1 MKFVEIMLDML
12 TSAYTRVDLQNSR
25 KQKPPETNIGRLF
38 STFGWGL
45 DIIRD
50 NLERVRLWDDVDKA
64 QGAVLDRYGRNFGV
78 KRDGAEDDFYRLMIK
93 VKMISLLS
101 GGDIN
106 TVIESAAS
114 LFDVEP
120 ATIDLYEVFPAK
132 IWLYINEDEF
142 DEEHARIAPLIAQ
155 MVKRIMAA
163 GVGKRIFFKTRS
175 EFRAE
180 LLAAG
185 AMNTVFQA
193 KIEPESATGI
203 HSRER
208 LFSVVCVVDHAG
220 AAVFSAL
227 RPRRR
232 ARGQA
237 ALGEAAMNIATSAI
251 SPGTAFGG
259 EAYIGESTAGAV
271 LEISHHTIQA
281 KKEE

>member
-1 MKFVEIMLDML
+1 M
-12 TSAYTRVDLQNSR
+12 
-25 KQKPPETNIGRLF
+25 
-38 STFGWGL
+38 
-45 DIIRD
+45 
-50 NLERVRLWDDVDKA
+50 
-64 QGAVLDRYGRNFGV
+64 
-78 KRDGAEDDFYRLMIK
+78 
-93 VKMISLLS
+93 
-101 GGDIN
+101 
-106 TVIESAAS
+106 
-114 LFDVEP
+114 

-208 LFSVVCVVDHAG
+208 LFSGVGVVDHAG

>member
-163 GVGKRIFFKTRS
+163 GVGKRIFFKTC
-175 EFRAE
+175 
-180 LLAAG
+180 LLYTSDAAD
-185 AMNTVFQA
+185 
-193 KIEPESATGI
+193 E
-203 HSRER
+203 
-208 LFSVVCVVDHAG
+208 
-220 AAVFSAL
+220 
-227 RPRRR
+227 
-232 ARGQA
+232 
-237 ALGEAAMNIATSAI
+237 
-251 SPGTAFGG
+251 
-259 EAYIGESTAGAV
+259 
-271 LEISHHTIQA
+271 
-281 KKEE
+281 